1 MHVHAERGHDQSH
14 TDRFLTLRV
23 GMPLRTLR
31 VPAYTRETCVSCRL
45 QPSYRSFLTLRMGM
59 PLRTLR
65 VPAYTPVR
73 SA

>member
-31 VPAYTRETCVSCRL
+31 VPAYTRESRL

-73 SA
+73 PA